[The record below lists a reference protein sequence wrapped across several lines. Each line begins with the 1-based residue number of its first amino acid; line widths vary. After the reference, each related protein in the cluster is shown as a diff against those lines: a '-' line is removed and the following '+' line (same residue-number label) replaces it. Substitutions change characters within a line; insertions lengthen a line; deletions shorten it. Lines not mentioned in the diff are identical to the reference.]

1 MKIKLLMCY
10 HNIYP
15 HIVNDI
21 IEPINVKISEGDNIS
36 NKGNYYSELRV
47 LYWAWKN
54 VHADIIGIFHYRR
67 FLNLKNSITRFYY
80 IGKDFYTKYGLTSN
94 QIEML
99 MHQYD
104 VILPQRVPQ
113 RIKATTPTVYE
124 YYVKEHY
131 KEDLDLTLDIL
142 AKKYPE
148 MQAIAQKMI
157 KSGKQ
162 SYCANLIITKKEL
175 FDEYAQWLFSILFEI
190 EKLIKKDV
198 VGRNPYQQRAFGFL
212 SERLLGVFIE
222 YKKETENIK
231 VCEAPMLFW
240 ETNLMKYLKYLWRE
254 TKRNFLLTIGLG
266 RKEWKI
272 HVE

>member
-1 MKIKLLMCY
+1 MKIKVLMCY
-10 HNIYP
+10 HDLYP
-15 HIVNDI
+15 HIANDI
-21 IEPINVKISEGDNIS
+21 IEPISVKIAEGDNIS
-36 NKGNYYSELRV
+36 HKGNYYSELRV

-67 FLNLKNSITRFYY
+67 FLNLKNSITQFYSV
-80 IGKDFYTKYGLTSN
+80 GKDFYTKYGLTTN
-94 QIEML
+94 RIEML
-99 MHQYD
+99 MQQYD
-104 VILPQRVPQ
+104 VILPQKVPH

-124 YYVKEHY
+124 YYIKEHY
-131 KEDLDLTLDIL
+131 QEDIDLTLDIL

-148 MQAIAQKMI
+148 MRATAQKMI
-157 KSGKQ
+157 KSAKQ
-162 SYCANLIITKKEL
+162 SFCANLIITKKEL
-175 FDEYAQWLFSILFEI
+175 FDEYAQWLFGILFEV
-190 EKLIKKDV
+190 EKIIKKDV
-198 VGRNPYQQRAFGFL
+198 VDRNPYQQRVFGFL

-231 VCEAPMLFW
+231 VCEAPLLFW
-240 ETNLMKYLKYLWRE
+240 ESNLMKYLKYLWRE